1 MGDIYMRKTN
11 RKSFKKICAG
21 ILLFVLIA
29 ANVFAVPVFASSD
42 GGGNMPPAPAYNPP
56 PRDYPAD
63 NVDIMVTFNTDG
75 GSEVEPQ
82 ALSLGGTATKPEDPT
97 KDGFVFDG
105 WHYDRECTKPFDFE
119 TRIFTATT
127 LYAKWIDGPTICP
140 PPPEEEIPE
149 PEIPEPPIVWENI
162 FTDISQND
170 WFYADVEYV
179 VSRGIF
185 NGMTNTEFAP
195 NAPVTRAMFV
205 TALWRLAKNP
215 EASTHAGFADV
226 NGEYYAAAIN
236 WAAENGIVK
245 GMSDTQF
252 APNEQITRE
261 QMAVILYNY
270 QKLDSEAAV
279 ADADVEF
286 ADKDSISAYAKEAVI
301 ALVTQKIISGKPGNL
316 FDPQGTAT
324 RAEVAAVLHRFAT
337 A

>member
-1 MGDIYMRKTN
+1 MRKTN

-21 ILLFVLIA
+21 ILLFALIV
-29 ANVFAVPVFASSD
+29 ANVFAVPVFANSD
-42 GGGNMPPAPAYNPP
+42 GGGAGMPPALP
-56 PRDYPAD
+56 PRTVEYQ
-63 NVDIMVTFNTDG
+63 NNTLIMLTFDSQG
-75 GSEVEPQ
+75 GSQVETQ
-82 ALSLGGTATKPEDPT
+82 LISLGGIATTPEAPT
-97 KDGFVFDG
+97 REGFVFDA
-105 WHYDRECTKPFDFE
+105 WYYDRVATKPFSFE
-119 TRIFTATT
+119 TRLYTATT
-127 LYAKWIDGPTICP
+127 IYANWLEGDAL
-140 PPPEEEIPE
+140 PPEPEEIPE
-149 PEIPEPPIVWENI
+149 PDEEAGAPAPTPPEWENI

-245 GMSDTQF
+245 GMSDDMF
-252 APNEQITRE
+252 APNAQITRE

-286 ADKDSISAYAKEAVI
+286 ADKDRISAYAKEAVI
-301 ALVTQKIISGKPGNL
+301 TLVTQKIISGKPGNL